1 MWREFTTKGHGI
13 IFSGAED
20 IPYLVHQQNPC
31 FVDIFLKAF
40 NIYISKI
47 RRIKI
52 NEFKHACTKIST
64 ESFPKKW
71 MYSIINQKSKE
82 KS

>member
-1 MWREFTTKGHGI
+1 MDDHENSTYKTCRN
-13 IFSGAED
+13 
-20 IPYLVHQQNPC
+20 QQNPC

-40 NIYISKI
+40 NIYIRKI

-52 NEFKHACTKIST
+52 NEFKHACTKISIDY
-64 ESFPKKW
+64 FPKKW
-71 MYSIINQKSKE
+71 VYSIVNQKSKE